1 MVLDLRAL
9 GRATRSFRSTWPLLL
24 LAVGCRRG
32 DGGGLWSQGRQY
44 DLVLVVT
51 KRSPL
56 TPERQAAIAPLV
68 DSLTARMAV
77 DSVRRDSVFGTYTTD
92 FTHLGVM
99 VGRAGSGPHVFAGS
113 AASSTVNLEL
123 SPDATDAGLHV
134 TGQSTRSGAEGT
146 WNVESGRTE
155 GRFTLRAR

>member
-9 GRATRSFRSTWPLLL
+9 GSATRSFCSTWPLLL
-24 LAVGCRRG
+24 VVVGCRSG

-51 KRSPL
+51 KRSPM
-56 TPERQAAIAPLV
+56 TPERQAALAPLV

-77 DSVRRDSVFGTYTTD
+77 DSVRRDSVFGTYATD

-99 VGRAGSGPHVFAGS
+99 VGGAGPGPKLFAGS
-113 AASSTVNLEL
+113 AARSAVNLEL
-123 SPDATDAGLHV
+123 SPDATDAGLHL
-134 TGQSTRSGAEGT
+134 TGQTTRSGAEGT

-155 GRFTLRAR
+155 GRFILRVR